1 MLPAVNSERTD
12 LTEVFASIQGEGIYV
27 GVPQIF
33 IRFNQCNLSCEYC
46 DTPIN
51 THGLPSLTVE
61 EVLES
66 ARRFYVPGSF
76 HSFSLTGGEPLVY
89 LPFLKKIIPRL
100 KEWIPT
106 TYLETNG
113 VLAEALVGLIE
124 QVDIIAMDL
133 KLPSAL
139 RGQQYWGAHRRFLK
153 VAARKEVFVKVVI
166 TEMSRLEEWK
176 QAVRLVKTISPSI
189 PMVLQPATAP
199 SGGLRADVDQL
210 FQWQKWARGYLED
223 VRVIPQVHKLM
234 NVR

>member
-1 MLPAVNSERTD
+1 MLPAVNSERAD

-51 THGLPSLTVE
+51 VPDVPLQTLE
-61 EVLES
+61 EILEKVKKLYHP
-66 ARRFYVPGSF
+66 RYF

-89 LPFLKKIIPRL
+89 TPFLKKLIPRL

-106 TYLETNG
+106 AYLETNG

-139 RGQQYWGAHRRFLK
+139 QGQQYWEAHRRFLK

-166 TEMSRLEEWK
+166 TEMSRLEEW
-176 QAVRLVKTISPSI
+176 QRAVQLVSEISDSI

-199 SGGLRADVDQL
+199 SGELRVNIEPL
-210 FQWQKWARGYLED
+210 IEWQKWAKDYLKD
-223 VRVIPQVHKLM
+223 VRIVPQVHKMLGM
-234 NVR
+234 R